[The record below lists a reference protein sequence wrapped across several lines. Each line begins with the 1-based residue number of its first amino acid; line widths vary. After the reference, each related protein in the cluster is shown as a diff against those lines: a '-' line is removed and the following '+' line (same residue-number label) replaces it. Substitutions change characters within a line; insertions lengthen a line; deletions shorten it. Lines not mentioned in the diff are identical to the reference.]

1 MDTND
6 QGDRTKV
13 EGVSP
18 RRIPKCGSC
27 GHKVWKRDRDI
38 FERIGLCQ
46 RCALRQV
53 EPLANSLYDA
63 LNGDPEGLVMAMGHT
78 RASHYEALLNL
89 ALKLYEDGWRLTR
102 IVEPPES
109 RGEAE

>member
-1 MDTND
+1 
-6 QGDRTKV
+6 
-13 EGVSP
+13 
-18 RRIPKCGSC
+18 
-27 GHKVWKRDRDI
+27 
-38 FERIGLCQ
+38 
-46 RCALRQV
+46 
-53 EPLANSLYDA
+53 LYDA